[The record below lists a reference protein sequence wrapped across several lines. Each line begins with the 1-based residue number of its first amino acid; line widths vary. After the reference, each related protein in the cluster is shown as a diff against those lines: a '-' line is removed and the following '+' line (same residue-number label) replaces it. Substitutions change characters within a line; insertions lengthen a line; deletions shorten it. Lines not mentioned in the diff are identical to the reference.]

1 MSWQKQNFEPT
12 QKAKKMSKTIWN
24 VDALHSEVQF
34 KVKHLVI
41 STVTGS
47 FKSFSGKVV
56 TQEDQ
61 FENAEIEF
69 SIDVDSVDTGQPGRD
84 EHLRNADF
92 FETATYPKFE
102 FVSTSFTKIK
112 EDLYKLV
119 GNLTIKGITRQVE
132 LEAEYGGT
140 ERDSWGNI
148 KVGFEVN
155 GTIDRKDFNVSFNA
169 LTETGGLALGEK
181 IKIIANIQLA
191 KQV

>member
-1 MSWQKQNFEPT
+1 
-12 QKAKKMSKTIWN
+12 MSKIIWN
-24 VDALHSEVQF
+24 VDPLHSEIQF

-56 TQEDQ
+56 TEEDQ
-61 FENAEIEF
+61 FENADVEF
-69 SIDVDSVDTGQPGRD
+69 TIDVNSVDTGQPARD

-92 FETATYPKFE
+92 FEAETYPQFT
-102 FVSTSFTKIK
+102 FASTSFTKIK
-112 EDLYKLV
+112 ADLYKLT
-119 GNLTIKGITRQVE
+119 GNLTIKGITKEVE

-140 ERDSWGNI
+140 EKDSYGNI
-148 KVGFEVN
+148 KVGFEVS
-155 GTIDRKDFNVSFNA
+155 GTIDRKDFNVTFNA

-181 IKIIANIQLA
+181 IKMIANIQLA

>member
-1 MSWQKQNFEPT
+1 
-12 QKAKKMSKTIWN
+12 MSKTIWN
-24 VDALHSEVQF
+24 VDPMHSEVLF

-56 TQEDQ
+56 TEEEQ
-61 FENAEIEF
+61 FENAEVEF
-69 SIDVDSVDTGQPGRD
+69 TVDVNSVDTGQPARD

-92 FETATYPKFE
+92 FEAETYPQFK
-102 FVSTSFTKIK
+102 FVSSSFTKIK
-112 EDLYKLV
+112 PDLYKLV
-119 GNLTIKGITRQVE
+119 GNLTIKGITKEVE

-148 KVGFEVN
+148 KVGFEIS
-155 GTIDRKDFNVSFNA
+155 GTIDRKEFNVTFNA

-191 KQV
+191 KEA